1 MKLGSSF
8 SDWSLV
14 NGGVP
19 QGTILGPLLFL
30 IMVNDLAINHK
41 DRWKYVDDTSLSETI
56 GKGCQ
61 SNLQSVINNNDQW
74 CTENDMMLN
83 RSKCKELIISFA
95 KDVPNLRPLF
105 IKDHCMSPVLSA
117 KVLGL
122 YFSSDLSWNLH
133 VEHIVCKA
141 SKRLFFLRV
150 LKRSGLGGSSLI
162 QVYIT
167 CIRPVLEYACQVW
180 NLNSPDYLKEEIEII
195 QKRALRIICPDL
207 SYRKA
212 WKFMKYRCSLKDEII
227 YPRADGAKRRARV
240 LIPPGYLH
248 PGKRKH

>member
-1 MKLGSSF
+1 MNFFPGKKGHFATKKRALPKTWGGLAPPAPPRFLRHCSS
-8 SDWSLV
+8 WS
-14 NGGVP
+14 
-19 QGTILGPLLFL
+19 TIWLLTTKIDGNML
-30 IMVNDLAINHK
+30 T
-41 DRWKYVDDTSLSETI
+41 TSLSETI

-61 SNLQSVINNNDQW
+61 SNLQSVFNNIDQW
-74 CTENDMMLN
+74 CTENVMMLN

-122 YFSSDLSWNLH
+122 YFSSDLIWNLH

-180 NLNSPDYLKEEIEII
+180 NLNSPDYLKE
-195 QKRALRIICPDL
+195 D
-207 SYRKA
+207 YRKNSEA
-212 WKFMKYRCSLKDEII
+212 SPTNNMS
-227 YPRADGAKRRARV
+227 
-240 LIPPGYLH
+240 
-248 PGKRKH
+248 